1 MRTMDPLFCK
11 EGLQGIFVILFTKY
25 IMFFF
30 CYSSL
35 FRPLFR
41 LHMICH
47 SVSINIFN
55 HYNFRSV
62 ENF

>member
-1 MRTMDPLFCK
+1 MRTMGPLFCK

-35 FRPLFR
+35 FHSLSPYDMSLSIYQYLSSLQLPFR
-41 LHMICH
+41 RK
-47 SVSINIFN
+47 F
-55 HYNFRSV
+55 
-62 ENF
+62 

>member
-1 MRTMDPLFCK
+1 MRTMGPLFCK
-11 EGLQGIFVILFTKY
+11 EGLQGIFAILFTKY

-30 CYSSL
+30 VIPPSFIPS
-35 FRPLFR
+35 

-47 SVSINIFN
+47 SVSINIFY

>member
-11 EGLQGIFVILFTKY
+11 EGLQGIFVILFKKY

-30 CYSSL
+30 LLFLPLSS
-35 FRPLFR
+35 PLSSPYDMS
-41 LHMICH
+41 L
-47 SVSINIFN
+47 NIFY

>member
-1 MRTMDPLFCK
+1 MRTMGPLFCK
-11 EGLQGIFVILFTKY
+11 EGLQVYFLQNTSCSFFVIPPSF
-25 IMFFF
+25 IP
-30 CYSSL
+30 S
-35 FRPLFR
+35 

-47 SVSINIFN
+47 SVSINIFY